1 MNLQNTID
9 YKLGTTVRAFE
20 EAVNNDDVLGLFNG
34 KAGQSII
41 FFVLAKILNEQKY
54 YNLGETLIEEIC
66 DRSESIRTMDY
77 AEGLAG
83 IGWTIE
89 WLVQNDLM
97 EVEDTHDILE
107 SIDKVIYKYIAYTK
121 IEDISLHKGICGI
134 LKYLSRRIRNKT
146 SNAHRYTLLGHLES
160 CLVLTDDLLEF
171 IELSLEIQSNN
182 KLDIIMLANTLRTV
196 SNLDIPVNQ
205 STIEKI
211 NKKLIL
217 NIEDVLRDETSRHYG
232 DEDLDLLLDH
242 LYLATSYLA
251 AAKKG
256 GLKMH
261 ETRANEYLKIL
272 ITRFSL
278 INSNSEELNLKK
290 LSILS
295 LVNFYFPNEII
306 REIILK
312 AITHGQIQNLP
323 AKLHGELGVS
333 IIADICTTKENL
345 GLDINEL
352 LFVI

>member
-9 YKLGTTVRAFE
+9 YKLDTIVRAFE
-20 EAVNNDDVLGLFNG
+20 QTVKNDDVLGLFNG

-41 FFVLAKILNEQKY
+41 FFVSAKIFNEQKY

-83 IGWTIE
+83 IGWAIE

-97 EVEDTHDILE
+97 EVEDTYDIVE

-121 IEDISLHKGICGI
+121 IEDISLDKGICGI

-160 CLVLTDDLLEF
+160 CLVLTDDLLEL
-171 IELSLEIQSNN
+171 IELALESQSNN
-182 KLDIIMLANTLRTV
+182 KLNIIMQANTLRTV

-217 NIEDVLRDETSRHYG
+217 TIESVLRDETTRHYG

-251 AAKKG
+251 ATKKG

-261 ETRANEYLKIL
+261 ETRANEYLKML
-272 ITRFSL
+272 ITRFST

-295 LVNFYFPNEII
+295 LVNFYFPTEIV
-306 REIILK
+306 REIIENT
-312 AITHGQIQNLP
+312 ITSDQILNLP
-323 AKLHGELGVS
+323 AKLHEGLGLA
-333 IIADICTTKENL
+333 IIADMYNNKKNL
-345 GLDINEL
+345 GLDISEL